1 MLMKQKKMLVL
12 TFSVETDIHAGDA
25 GVGRDGGGE
34 SDSGGL

>member
-1 MLMKQKKMLVL
+1 MLMKENAC
-12 TFSVETDIHAGDA
+12 TYFFAVETNIHAGDA